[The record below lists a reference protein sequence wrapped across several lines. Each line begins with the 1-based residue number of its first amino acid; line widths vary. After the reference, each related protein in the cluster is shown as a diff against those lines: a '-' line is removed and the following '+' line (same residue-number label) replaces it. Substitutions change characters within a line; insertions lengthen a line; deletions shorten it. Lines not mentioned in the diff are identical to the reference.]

1 MIIQSLQFE
10 DYRNL
15 SNDIIIPHEGVNV
28 IYGQNAQGKTN
39 ILEGIWLLSGNK
51 SFRGAKDKEAVKFG
65 NSKALIKAGFF
76 SENREQEIELAI
88 NNGKREVKLNGV
100 KKALASDIGG
110 KLCMVVFSP
119 EQLSLVKSGPA
130 ERRIFIDS
138 ALCQIRPKFYETLR
152 NYSQTLSQRNA
163 LLKDI
168 PEHPELLDTLDAW
181 DWQLAMYGVSV
192 MRMRMNYVE
201 QLCKTA
207 SEYHLGIS
215 ENKEQLELKYHCSF
229 DADDYKNAETL
240 HKAFLESLSN
250 SRSEDISRGYTTVGP
265 HRDDMEININNTNVK
280 LYGSQGQQ
288 RSCVLSIKIAE
299 AELIK
304 MAIGQEPI
312 VLLDDVLS
320 ELDSRRQEFL
330 LNKITDRQVFISC
343 CELESVKL
351 LKNGKCFEIINGH
364 KTETNVR

>member
-1 MIIQSLQFE
+1 MIIQSLNFE

-15 SNDIIIPHEGVNV
+15 SHLSLLPDEGVNV

-51 SFRGAKDKEAVKFG
+51 SFRGAKDKETVKLG
-65 NSKALIKAGFF
+65 ESKALIKAGFF
-76 SENREQEIELAI
+76 SENRDQELELCI
-88 NNGKREVKLNGV
+88 NNGKREVILNGV
-100 KKALASDIGG
+100 KKPLASDIVG

-119 EQLSLVKSGPA
+119 EHLSLVKSGPA
-130 ERRIFIDS
+130 ERRAFIDS
-138 ALCQIRPKFYETLR
+138 ALCQIRPKFYETLK

-168 PEHPELLDTLDAW
+168 PEHPELLDTLDVW
-181 DWQLAMYGVSV
+181 DWQLAVYGVNV
-192 MRMRMNYVE
+192 IRMRMNYVE

-207 SEYHLGIS
+207 SAYHFGIS
-215 ENKEQLELKYHCSF
+215 ETREKLELVYKCSF
-229 DADDYKNAETL
+229 DVGEYKDTDVL
-240 HKAFLESLSN
+240 HKAFLEALSN
-250 SRSEDISRGYTTVGP
+250 SRSEDISRGFTNVGP
-265 HRDDMEININNTNVK
+265 HRDDMEIKINDTNAK
-280 LYGSQGQQ
+280 LFGSQGQQ

-304 MAIGQEPI
+304 MAVGQEPI

-330 LNKITDRQVFISC
+330 LNKINDRQVFITC

-351 LKNGKCFEIINGH
+351 LKNGKSFELISGS
-364 KTETNVR
+364 VC